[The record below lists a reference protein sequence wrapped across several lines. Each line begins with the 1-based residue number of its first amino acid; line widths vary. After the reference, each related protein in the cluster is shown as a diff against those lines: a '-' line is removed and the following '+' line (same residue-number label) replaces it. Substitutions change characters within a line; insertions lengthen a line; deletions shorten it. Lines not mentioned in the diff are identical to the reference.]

1 MTSDLESWTM
11 RVSMLYANRTW
22 RPVRDTGGIVH
33 HATPVT
39 EQEARYIFRLADTV
53 RAVIECGECGA
64 AAGSFCKTKG
74 PKSPALRGPR
84 NHSYR
89 VRQARLMFEQF
100 ILPKL
105 DRLHQTLCSTSSAGF
120 PVFNPA
126 DGHDIDCMSC
136 LVEVVKQQG

>member
-1 MTSDLESWTM
+1 
-11 RVSMLYANRTW
+11 MLYANRTW
-22 RPVRDTGGIVH
+22 LPVRDTGGIVH

-39 EQEARYIFRLADTV
+39 KQEAQYMFRLADTV

-64 AAGSFCKTKG
+64 AAGQDCVRKKDKQ
-74 PKSPALRGPR
+74 PMA

-89 VRQARLMFEQF
+89 VRQARLMFEQR

-105 DRLHQTLCSTSSAGF
+105 DRLHQTLCSTASAGW
-120 PVFNPA
+120 PVYNVA
-126 DGHDIDCMSC
+126 DGQDVDCMSC

>member
-1 MTSDLESWTM
+1 MTYDLESWTM

-22 RPVRDTGGIVH
+22 RPIRDTGGIVH

-39 EQEARYIFRLADTV
+39 KQEAQYVFRLADTV
-53 RAVIECGECGA
+53 RAVVECGECGV
-64 AAGSFCKTKG
+64 AAGQDCVRKKDRQPMS
-74 PKSPALRGPR
+74 

-89 VRQARLMFEQF
+89 VRQARLIFEQR

-105 DRLHQTLCSTSSAGF
+105 DRLHQTLCSAESG
-120 PVFNPA
+120 PGWLVYNPA

-136 LVEVVKQQG
+136 LVTVAKQQG